1 MAYTNQDAPNLIL
14 SLLKTNVQKKVPF
27 QLVFL
32 KGMLLKRVKD
42 ITSDLINPVM
52 ENPHSATSTLL
63 SDSDFVFA
71 VKMNLFSV
79 GSKRST

>member
-32 KGMLLKRVKD
+32 KGMLLKRMKD

-63 SDSDFVFA
+63 SDS
-71 VKMNLFSV
+71 LFLQL
-79 GSKRST
+79 R